1 MDNTFYPHSSRA
13 DIINSSSGEEESSE
27 EEDYLE
33 TRFSNMVKKTR
44 YEKYRKKLF
53 TPDIIRKKI
62 VVDSHNYF
70 QGDESFNT
78 SNFDV
83 LFDFE
88 RKSGE
93 SSSSLI
99 TTNYEI
105 YNNVISFKLLKTTI
119 RTPPYNINKTNNV
132 IAYKVDGK
140 IYTITINPGQYEV
153 GELASSLQ
161 KYDARYKAQSSDNT
175 TKNINQQYSQYVTY
189 DDPKVII
196 PVGTTI
202 DENLSVASS
211 DKTPNTFRV
220 TFLDTDETRLQ
231 LPSSESGRALNG
243 IINKFEYFPDS
254 ERDSENNP
262 LELIMLWDYNNIT
275 RGAAR
280 LFGFLPKETHIA
292 SYSAGAG
299 VDKKYEFFSDRLLDV
314 SSHFVDLVIPEI
326 PSISCKRNSSGRD
339 IIERIQL
346 RAGHGEYLHYRTAES
361 DLSPVYF
368 NPMKLHRITIQLWAQ
383 NNEIYD
389 TNNSDVSFEF
399 EITMLKNIDLLR

>member
-1 MDNTFYPHSSRA
+1 MDNTFYPHEHEN
-13 DIINSSSGEEESSE
+13 ISSSGEEESSDG

-33 TRFSNMVKKTR
+33 TRFSNMVKKAR

-70 QGDESFNT
+70 QGDPSFNT

-132 IAYKVDGK
+132 IAYKVNGV
-140 IYTITINPGQYEV
+140 IHTVTINPGQYEV
-153 GELASSLQ
+153 GELAAVFQ
-161 KYDARYKAQSSDNT
+161 KYDARYKGQNPDNSE
-175 TKNINQQYSQYVTY
+175 KNINQQYSQYVTY
-189 DDPKVII
+189 DDLEVNNVNDI
-196 PVGTTI
+196 G
-202 DENLSVASS
+202 ENLTIASS
-211 DKTPNTFRV
+211 EKTPASFRV
-220 TFLDTDETRLQ
+220 TFLDSNENRLQ
-231 LPSSESGRALNG
+231 LPSSEAGRALNG
-243 IINKFEYFPDS
+243 IINKFEYFPHPD
-254 ERDSENNP
+254 RDQPSNP
-262 LELIMLWDYNNIT
+262 LELIMLWDFNNIT

-280 LFGFLPKETHIA
+280 LFGCLPKETLITA
-292 SYSAGAG
+292 DGIG
-299 VDKKYEFFSDRLLDV
+299 NDKQYIFLSDRLLDV

-368 NPMKLHRITIQLWAQ
+368 NPMKLHRINIQLWAQ